1 MRRSTLEAQAF
12 SLCGEREMNPAIL
25 RLRKALED
33 LERVRDEVVPP
44 AFGIIEYESC
54 CHAEEYEKIVSR
66 ISAAIALSR
75 SLLFIVEQETEIE
88 RIKVNQ
94 HAIRGRYVRS

>member
-1 MRRSTLEAQAF
+1 MDEEYDLLT
-12 SLCGEREMNPAIL
+12 
-25 RLRKALED
+25 KKED
-33 LERVRDEVVPP
+33 IDCVKD
-44 AFGIIEYESC
+44 ICIEYESC

-75 SLLFIVEQETEIE
+75 SLLFIVEQETEIK

-94 HAIRGRYVRS
+94 HAIRGEYVRPEEKS